1 LDFSPKLIAEFILG
15 MIAFL
20 FSASVHESA
29 HAWTSSYFGDD
40 LARSQGRI
48 SLNPIVHIDPIGT
61 LLFPAI
67 AFFTH
72 ANVLGWAKPT
82 PVNPLRWRDKRVA
95 NFWVSAA
102 GVICNFIMAIIAGIL
117 IRLLYSFGII
127 NFDPTGA
134 SLLIP
139 AASNSMIATG
149 ALILLTTFFQLN
161 VALAVFNLFPIPPL
175 DGSGV
180 LSSLLPPSFE
190 GGIQQLNQ
198 FGFILLFVAV
208 ATGVVGKVI
217 GFFMLPAWMLVFLGA
232 GIQFR

>member
-1 LDFSPKLIAEFILG
+1 LDFSPKLIGEFILG

-48 SLNPIVHIDPIGT
+48 SLNPLVHIDPIGT

-82 PVNPLRWRDKRVA
+82 PVNPLRWRNKRVA

-102 GVICNFIMAIIAGIL
+102 GVICNFIMAILAGIL
-117 IRLLYSFGII
+117 IRLLYSFGLIE
-127 NFDPTGA
+127 FDFTGA
-134 SLLIP
+134 SFLVP
-139 AASNSMIATG
+139 ASSSTIATG
-149 ALILLTTFFQLN
+149 GLILLTTFFQLN
-161 VALAVFNLFPIPPL
+161 FALGIFNLFPIPPL

-198 FGFILLFVAV
+198 FGFLLLFIAV
-208 ATGVVGKVI
+208 ATGVVGKVL
-217 GFFMLPAWMLVFLGA
+217 GFFMPLAWTLVFIGA
-232 GIQFR
+232 GIRFR